1 VRKLQRSKIMA
12 DEVKINPSE
21 VSHDAQLLA
30 DNVAE
35 GVEKA
40 PKVDFDADYELAK
53 EMSVSP
59 IDNTEEGQKAAEA
72 AVAPQYEMPEPEDM
86 RVEPGV
92 TGNPNDYMSMAS
104 EISGTEAVGNV
115 DDDLMKKALEL
126 GQPGQ

>member
-1 VRKLQRSKIMA
+1 MA
-12 DEVKINPSE
+12 DEVKVNSNEISN
-21 VSHDAQLLA
+21 HDAQLLA

-92 TGNPNDYMSMAS
+92 TGNPDDYMSMAS
-104 EISGTEAVGNV
+104 EVGTRDEAVTNV
-115 DDDLMKKALEL
+115 NDDLLKKAFEM
-126 GQPGQ
+126 GTPGQ

>member
-1 VRKLQRSKIMA
+1 MA

-30 DNVAE
+30 DNVAD

-72 AVAPQYEMPEPEDM
+72 AVAPQYQMPEPEDM
-86 RVEPGV
+86 TVEPGV
-92 TGNPNDYMSMAS
+92 TGNPDDYMSMAS
-104 EISGTEAVGNV
+104 EIGTGNESVGNV
-115 DDDLMKKALEL
+115 DDDLVKKALEL

>member
-1 VRKLQRSKIMA
+1 MA
-12 DEVKINPSE
+12 DEVKVNSTE
-21 VSHDAQLLA
+21 VSTHDAQLLA

-92 TGNPNDYMSMAS
+92 TGNPDDYVNMAS
-104 EISGTEAVGNV
+104 EIGSRDEAVTQV
-115 DDDLMKKALEL
+115 DDDLLKKAFEM
-126 GQPGQ
+126 GKPGQ